1 MRIGLMGKAAAML
14 AVAAGLIVAQQKQ
27 PQPKSQ
33 KELDALNAIFSEQN
47 PDKRIAAVEN
57 LLTNF
62 ADTEFKA
69 IALQI
74 AAGSAQ
80 QKGDFEKTIVYSER
94 TLEADPKNY
103 AAMIMLSTTL
113 AQKTKEFDF
122 DKEEKLTRAEKYA
135 HAALDIIPKAP
146 KPRPDITDE
155 QWAGAQ
161 KELMAQAHEAL
172 GMAASV
178 RKKYDVAISEFK
190 LATDE
195 NPNADQSTIVRLA
208 DAYLQANKPDDS
220 LATLNK
226 LYAMPNLNPQV
237 KQVADSLKDKAQK
250 VKAGTL
256 KVGGPSQGSGPA
268 QVDIK

>member
-1 MRIGLMGKAAAML
+1 MRIGFMGKAAAVL
-14 AVAAGLIVAQQKQ
+14 ALAAGLMFAQQKP

-33 KELDALNAIFSEQN
+33 KELDALQAIFSEQN

-69 IALQI
+69 VALQI

-103 AAMIMLSTTL
+103 AAMLMLAATL
-113 AQKTKEFDF
+113 AQRTKEFDF
-122 DKEEKLTRAEKYA
+122 DKEEKLARAEKNA
-135 HAALDIIPKAP
+135 RAALELIPKAV

-161 KELMAQAHEAL
+161 KELESQGHEAL
-172 GMAASV
+172 GMAAAV

-190 LATDE
+190 LAVDN
-195 NPNADQSTIVRLA
+195 NPSPDQSTIVRLA

-220 LATLNK
+220 LATLNR
-226 LYAMPNLNPQV
+226 LYAMPNLNPAV
-237 KQVADSLKDKAQK
+237 KQVADNVKDKAQK
-250 VKAGTL
+250 VKAGAL
-256 KVGGPSQGSGPA
+256 KVGGPSQSNGPA
-268 QVDIK
+268 QVDVK